1 VFISSICSVRQR
13 TVIFGKPPAVG
24 PTAFGFAQGRL
35 SHNAVYECM
44 VRFADTL
51 QIVSFPAMACWRQ
64 SRVNSGYA
72 VIRPEPEKSRNYSAF
87 SSR

>member
-1 VFISSICSVRQR
+1 MSTIRPAVHFGYRPVTCLTERSDEGLRVHFFYLPVVRQR

-24 PTAFGFAQGRL
+24 PTSFGFAQGRL

-51 QIVSFPAMACWRQ
+51 QIVSFPAMAC
-64 SRVNSGYA
+64 
-72 VIRPEPEKSRNYSAF
+72 
-87 SSR
+87 